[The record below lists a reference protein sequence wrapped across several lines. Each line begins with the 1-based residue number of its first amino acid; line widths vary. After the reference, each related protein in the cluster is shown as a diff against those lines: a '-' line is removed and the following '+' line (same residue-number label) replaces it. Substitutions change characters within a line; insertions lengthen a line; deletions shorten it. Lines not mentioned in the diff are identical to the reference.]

1 MTVLRPNQ
9 TLVSENEND
18 RKNRIFGFSQQITP
32 DVSTTFTS
40 FTTFFCSPPLDF
52 LSHALTE
59 NFRDAYPLTELRGP
73 VCKIFDKCQFVGK
86 RPKKRGW
93 GNKTFHVRLKKLV
106 IKSVDPVDGRRSVSA
121 RGSDMFLRGPVCII
135 FDKCQFVGKRKK

>member
-9 TLVSENEND
+9 TLVSENENY

-59 NFRDAYPLTELRGP
+59 NIRDALSTNRTLVSE
-73 VCKIFDKCQFVGK
+73 
-86 RPKKRGW
+86 
-93 GNKTFHVRLKKLV
+93 NKNDRKT
-106 IKSVDPVDGRRSVSA
+106 
-121 RGSDMFLRGPVCII
+121 II
-135 FDKCQFVGKRKK
+135 F

>member
-40 FTTFFCSPPLDF
+40 FTTFVCSPPLDF
-52 LSHALTE
+52 LSHARPPRKMARV
-59 NFRDAYPLTELRGP
+59 RDVFDFFPVFSTRNIIAYHFLQLSFLAPLWIR
-73 VCKIFDKCQFVGK
+73 
-86 RPKKRGW
+86 
-93 GNKTFHVRLKKLV
+93 
-106 IKSVDPVDGRRSVSA
+106 
-121 RGSDMFLRGPVCII
+121 
-135 FDKCQFVGKRKK
+135 

>member
-18 RKNRIFGFSQQITP
+18 CKNRIFVFSQQITP

-52 LSHALTE
+52 LSHALIE
-59 NFRDAYPLTELRGP
+59 NIRDALSTNRTLVSENKNDHKT
-73 VCKIFDKCQFVGK
+73 VIFEFC
-86 RPKKRGW
+86 
-93 GNKTFHVRLKKLV
+93 
-106 IKSVDPVDGRRSVSA
+106 
-121 RGSDMFLRGPVCII
+121 
-135 FDKCQFVGKRKK
+135 

>member
-18 RKNRIFGFSQQITP
+18 RKNRIFVFSQQITP

-40 FTTFFCSPPLDF
+40 FTTFVCSPPLDF

-59 NFRDAYPLTELRGP
+59 NFRDVYPLTELRGP
-73 VCKIFDKCQFVGK
+73 VCQIFDKCQFVGK
-86 RPKKRGW
+86 RQKIKGGAIKRFLFGWKSCLKEVGSVLPYRQNCAISSDETFVSMSPKVRG
-93 GNKTFHVRLKKLV
+93 
-106 IKSVDPVDGRRSVSA
+106 
-121 RGSDMFLRGPVCII
+121 
-135 FDKCQFVGKRKK
+135 